1 MNLPNQLAYKRSL
14 HPGPAVFFYEDA
26 EGKRYPLTIER
37 TKIRGS
43 KSGFAEAY
51 QVKKDKAAESGIN
64 ISLKPDATTQKLS
77 SGNPH
82 TIDTCYLPPEAETL
96 ICKFSLRIVANSLKP
111 DTCSDA
117 ECWNSLTHFTAL
129 YKKAGGYFELAGR
142 YAKNILSGAWLW
154 RNRDTAAF
162 EITVETSEGNTYT
175 LPNAHLQFP
184 DIPWKKD
191 AAKILKGLTTEVE
204 TALAS
209 PRYYWSAEITAR
221 LKPGFCAEIF
231 PSQCFTDQSDSDAS
245 KVLAT
250 INYQGTQ
257 TACMTADKV
266 NAAIQL
272 VDNWYSDDPNA
283 ISLRV
288 NEYGSDSHRNIAYRH
303 PSTQLDFYTLLQG
316 IDEQISVLE
325 KAKSLKDIPA
335 SIHYI
340 TSVLTKGGMFQG
352 GKSK

>member
-26 EGKRYPLTIER
+26 EEKQHPLMIER

-43 KSGFAEAY
+43 KSGFSEAY
-51 QVKKDKAAESGIN
+51 QVKKDKAAESGISV
-64 ISLKPDATTQKLS
+64 SLKPDATTQKLS

-82 TIDTCYLPPEAETL
+82 TIDTCYLPPEAEKL
-96 ICKFSLRIVANSLKP
+96 ICQFSLRIVANSLKP
-111 DTCSDA
+111 DTCSN
-117 ECWNSLTHFTAL
+117 EEFWNKLANLTLL
-129 YKKAGGYFELAGR
+129 YKNAGGYSELAER

-154 RNRDTAAF
+154 RNRDTAVFDIA
-162 EITVETSEGNTYT
+162 VETSEGNTYT
-175 LPNAHLQFP
+175 LLNAHLQFP
-184 DIPWKKD
+184 DIPWQKN
-191 AAKILKGLTTEVE
+191 AAKILKGLATEVE

-221 LKPGFCAEIF
+221 LQPGFCAEIF
-231 PSQCFTDQSDSDAS
+231 PSQCFTDHSDSDAS

-250 INYQGTQ
+250 INYQGTR

-288 NEYGSDSHRNIAYRH
+288 NEYGSDSHRNIARRH

-316 IDEQISVLE
+316 IDEHISVLE
-325 KAKSLKDIPA
+325 NAKTPKDIPA

-340 TSVLTKGGMFQG
+340 TSVLTKGGMLQG
-352 GKSK
+352 GKAK